1 VRVKIK
7 TRESL
12 KTIKTFDRAD
22 TLAQKSKKGVSSL
35 HNSAEQ
41 TQNVGYE
48 SETDYAGRLLQDK
61 EECFARASL
70 YGANEVGKWGVKE
83 TRKNIRKW
91 RNRPIKLKSHPKLK
105 QLPSPQRSM
114 LTAPDKKIK
123 KASKGTKNVG
133 KRTKTAAKGAKT
145 TAKATVKG
153 TVKAAQLIKRAAIA
167 TVKFVKEA
175 VKAIITATKA
185 TIAAIKSIIAAIV
198 AGGWVAVLI
207 IVIIVIMAC
216 IVGSVYAIFVPAE
229 DNEITI
235 FSVTRDLEQEHHKM
249 ENELAATVYY
259 DVLSYEGSLAGWEEV
274 IAVYAVKLNLDN
286 DNLQEVATFD
296 TSKAELLRGVFL
308 DMHELSLMSETHTRY
323 VTRQETDANGNV
335 VEVTG
340 EINTV
345 YVTIITTPKSAAQI
359 AEEYGFTAQQKEMLA
374 ALLSYENKELWKSIL
389 GNLINALQI
398 ISIFTN

>member
-1 VRVKIK
+1 MKIK

-48 SETDYAGRLLQDK
+48 SETDYAGSLLQDK
-61 EECFARASL
+61 EKRLVRASL
-70 YGANEVGKWGVKE
+70 YGTNEVGKWGVKE
-83 TRKNIRKW
+83 TLKNIRKW
-91 RNRPIKLKSHPKLK
+91 RSRPIKPKVSPKLK
-105 QLPSPQRSM
+105 QLPSPQRPM
-114 LTAPDKKIK
+114 LAAPNKKIK
-123 KASKGTKNVG
+123 KASIGTKNVG

-207 IVIIVIMAC
+207 IVIIVIVAC

-229 DNEITI
+229 DSEITI
-235 FSVTRDLEQEHHKM
+235 YSVTRDLEREHHEK

-274 IAVYAVKLNLDN
+274 ISVYAVKLNLDSE
-286 DNLQEVATFD
+286 DPQEVATFD
-296 TSKAELLRGVFL
+296 ESKANALRTVFL
-308 DMHELSLMSETHTRY
+308 DMHDLSLMSETHTRY
-323 VTRQETDANGNV
+323 ETRQEMDANGNMV
-335 VEVTG
+335 DVTEV
-340 EINTV
+340 INTV
-345 YVTIITTPKSAAQI
+345 YVTVITTPKSAAQI
-359 AEEYGFTAQQKEMLA
+359 AEEYGFTAQQKEMLTE
-374 ALLSYENKELWKSIL
+374 LLSSENAELW
-389 GNLINALQI
+389 
-398 ISIFTN
+398 ISLLS